1 MTDRERLND
10 IYRKLS
16 KGNRMNLLKDG
27 NLMLVAQG
35 NPPESVRVE
44 KSVEDKREGREKARV

>member
-16 KGNRMNLLKDG
+16 EGNRMNLLKDG
-27 NLMLVAQG
+27 NLMFIAQG
-35 NPPESVRVE
+35 NPLETLRVE
-44 KSVEDKREGREKARV
+44 KSAEDKRDTSRA